1 MGEPLVGVIHFSK
14 EQATVDFATR
24 PGQSTMLSVEKLQKS
39 QLRRFRCNLNSSTN
53 GRESNVKTRTFSW
66 NRHLDEN
73 SAPDI
78 QEISRLCLRLSGY
91 SFGTMISNFVRS
103 FFPFLFFLHIDVIT
117 TTVFLSCSSND
128 RLLVWSIAALE

>member
-14 EQATVDFATR
+14 EQATVDFATQ

-66 NRHLDEN
+66 NRHLD
-73 SAPDI
+73 I

-91 SFGTMISNFVRS
+91 SFGSMISNFVRS